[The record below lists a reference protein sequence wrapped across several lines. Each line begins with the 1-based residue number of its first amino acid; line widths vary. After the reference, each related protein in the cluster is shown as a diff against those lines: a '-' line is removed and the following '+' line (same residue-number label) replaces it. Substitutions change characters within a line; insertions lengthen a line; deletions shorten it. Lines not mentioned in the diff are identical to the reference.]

1 MKLIEMSEAH
11 SKPWHPYDK
20 TSVVREYGDPPLDP
34 YGVIPA
40 EVRKNTLRVAD
51 VIRNAE
57 RRISSTALN
66 RGAKEDSECDG
77 AGISF
82 NVPDFEG
89 RQGTVRVH
97 LDFSMPQPEG
107 QGEWRL
113 VARDVYF
120 IYPNG
125 VGILNKTIF
134 NCGDTGPQYRVQD
147 QRFVTRGEI
156 SAIGVTLAAL
166 TS

>member
-11 SKPWHPYDK
+11 SEPWHPYNQ
-20 TSVVREYGDPPLDP
+20 SSIVREYEDAPLDP
-34 YGVIPA
+34 YGLLPD
-40 EVRKNTLRVAD
+40 EVRKNTLKVAD
-51 VIRNAE
+51 IIRRAE
-57 RRISSTALN
+57 RRISSTACN
-66 RGAKEDSECDG
+66 TGAEENSECEG
-77 AGISF
+77 TGIAF

-97 LDFSMPQPEG
+97 LDFSMPQPDE
-107 QGEWRL
+107 QREWRL

-134 NCGDTGPQYRVQD
+134 DPGDSGPQYRIQN

-156 SAIGVTLAAL
+156 SAIGVALAAL
-166 TS
+166 SS